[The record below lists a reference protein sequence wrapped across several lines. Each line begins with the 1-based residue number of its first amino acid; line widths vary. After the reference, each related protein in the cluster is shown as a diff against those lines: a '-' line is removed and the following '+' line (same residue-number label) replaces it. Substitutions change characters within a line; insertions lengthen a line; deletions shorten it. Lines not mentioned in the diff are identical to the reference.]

1 MPDVE
6 HEHEPRLSLK
16 ASGKVSDIG
25 TSSSENGKCE
35 TKSFLL
41 LLLLLLRLLLL
52 LLNHFFLE
60 SVSPYTSR
68 L

>member
-41 LLLLLLRLLLL
+41 LLLLLRLLLL

-60 SVSPYTSR
+60 SISPYTSR

>member
-16 ASGKVSDIG
+16 ASGKVSHIG

-41 LLLLLLRLLLL
+41 LLLLLRLLLL

-60 SVSPYTSR
+60 SISPYTSR